1 MEQVAWED
9 AHICCR
15 SLGVSVV
22 SVANNGV
29 EGRPGKMDI
38 WVQALHDNRL
48 EWVGLQVR
56 QSTLVNLNGVP
67 TGIVAFCTYYSGCH
81 GSRDQPLSPAK
92 YSQKVATEKV
102 KELRK
107 VGPVLQCI
115 VFALMQICR
124 AHQCLILFSF
134 PYRLEPGLLLF

>member
-1 MEQVAWED
+1 MEQVARDD
-9 AHICCR
+9 ACIHCR
-15 SLGVSVV
+15 SLDVSVV

-38 WVQALHDNRL
+38 WVQALHDNHL

-56 QSTLVNLNGVP
+56 QGTLVNLNGVL
-67 TGIVAFCTYYSGCH
+67 TGIVAFCTHYSGCH

-92 YSQKVATEKV
+92 YSQKAATEKV

-107 VGPVLQCI
+107 VSPVLQCM
-115 VFALMQICR
+115 VCSYTKQPR
-124 AHQCLILFSF
+124 S
-134 PYRLEPGLLLF
+134 